1 MTLNS
6 NINLRYFGNKEI
18 LNKHKTAFLCSRKCP
33 ADIILKSLD
42 WAKEKKDKGECVI
55 SGFHSQI
62 EKDVLNILL
71 NGKQP
76 IILVLARGMKKRWSK
91 EIISAIEEERLLVIS
106 PFKDDVKHITQ
117 ETANKRNRIMTEL
130 ADEIYLAYSTKG
142 GNLDRL
148 LKSIDG
154 KEIKTFFIAEI
165 EKL

>member
-1 MTLNS
+1 MSVNS

-18 LNKHKTAFLCSRKCP
+18 LKKHKTAFICSRRCP

-42 WAKEKKDKGECVI
+42 WAKEKKNKGECVI

-71 NGKQP
+71 KGKQP
-76 IILVLARGMKKRWSK
+76 IILVLARGMKKQWPE
-91 EIISAIEEERLLVIS
+91 EIKSAIKEKRLLVIS

-117 ETANKRNRIMTEL
+117 ETANKRNKIMTEL
-130 ADEIYLAYSTKG
+130 ADEIFLAYSTKG

-148 LKSIDG
+148 LKNIEG
-154 KEIKTFFIAEI
+154 KKIRTFE
-165 EKL
+165 